1 MLIFGTD
8 RKFSFSPSDYT
19 ITDTSLWS
27 TDILEAYV
35 CRWFLQETL
44 WSN

>member
-1 MLIFGTD
+1 MD
-8 RKFSFSPSDYT
+8 RKFSFSPSDYNM

-27 TDILEAYV
+27 
-35 CRWFLQETL
+35 RWFLQETL